1 VSDGVQSLINEK
13 FPGTIFCAVET
24 SGDGA
29 VNFQSRVQM
38 YLFKA
43 RQAAQAEFEKALL
56 DTGLSVEKLK
66 RFLADNPRYASPLHK
81 SRHYAA
87 STSADLVHEVA
98 AVYGKSRT
106 ELVSRSARSLFD
118 ALSTFAR
125 ETLHSAPEK
134 ANSTAQ
140 LLRAASKEIYEITKE
155 QAPIVAKGTLHSARS
170 KLSAVLPFVKP
181 KPNDESLPV
190 AAE

>member
-1 VSDGVQSLINEK
+1 M
-13 FPGTIFCAVET
+13 ET

-43 RQAAQAEFEKALL
+43 RQAAQVEFEKALA
-56 DTGLSVEKLK
+56 DTGMTVEKLK
-66 RFLADNPRYASPLHK
+66 SFLAENPRYASPLHK
-81 SRHYAA
+81 SGHYAA

-98 AVYGKSRT
+98 AVYGKSRY
-106 ELVSRSARSLFD
+106 ELAAKSARSLF
-118 ALSTFAR
+118 ASVSSFAR
-125 ETLHSAPEK
+125 EAVKSAPEK

-140 LLRAASKEIYEITKE
+140 LMREASKELYEITKE
-155 QAPIVAKGTLHSARS
+155 QAPVVAKGALLSART
-170 KLSAVLPFVKP
+170 KLAVVLPFVKP
-181 KPNDESLPV
+181 SEESLPV